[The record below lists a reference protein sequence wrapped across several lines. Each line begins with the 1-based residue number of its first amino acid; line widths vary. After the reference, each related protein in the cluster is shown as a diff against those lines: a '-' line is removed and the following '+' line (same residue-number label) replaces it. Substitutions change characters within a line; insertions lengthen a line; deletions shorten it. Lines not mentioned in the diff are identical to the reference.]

1 MPTIPSPPSV
11 ERSADTPPDASLLAE
26 ILGVAGAVRRRWAW
40 VALATAAALA
50 AAVLFLM
57 AVTPRYLAT
66 AQLLIDPRAKRI
78 VEGAVVPGGF
88 GSSAAGADTLL
99 VDSQVELIQSNTV
112 LKKIVES
119 ERLHEDA
126 EFAVPRS
133 GGGIR
138 ILLRNT
144 IGRVLFGNERE
155 SPPATDPVDTAVW
168 RFADKHLRV
177 RRPGNTY
184 VINVSVMSQDPAKA
198 ARLANA
204 VANAYI
210 NDQVRATGDTTRDAT
225 AALQSRIEDL
235 RKRVETA
242 ESAVEAFRT
251 QAGLIGGPNLLVT
264 EQQLQQTNDKLI
276 LARSQTALAKARYDQ
291 VSGLSAR
298 AGSAVLA
305 AQSDALKSPV
315 IANLRASLSRVE
327 RREAIAQQSLRPGH
341 PEYAN
346 VLVEKRA
353 LLAQIDE
360 ELARIKANARSELE
374 LAQSNEQALA
384 GELKSLETRTAAGN
398 QAQVRLRELQREAQA
413 ARAIFEQFLNRAKET
428 SEQETLGRENSR
440 IISAATVPPYPA
452 FPPTLLILAGALL
465 AGLVAG
471 IGTAWLAHLLSGPA
485 DAAAAAIP
493 ASAPPT
499 PPAPEPPSA
508 APRRRLRKLLAPLAQ
523 PKPMNPPPRV
533 PTADNADA
541 APIIATTVPGNGGT
555 AVIETLARLPA
566 IGKYPPARPGAGTAD
581 GPTFS
586 DHIAAVDDAS
596 ATAYPGYREVID
608 QILAK
613 LPARGR
619 RRRQA
624 DHLSAGRH
632 GSGRRH
638 LEHRTRTD
646 LPLRDQGAPHAAD
659 RRLRVRSAP
668 EPGVRRQ
675 SQAAPCLRARQRGAS
690 GRDHA
695 AGRAHRPVDVA
706 DCACRPR
713 PLRWRAAAA
722 PAGRPASADAALRA
736 GGHRRR
742 RRRRQSG
749 DGVPGRDRRPGVDR
763 HPAVVRVIGPV
774 ATAGDGGRPALPGA
788 RRRID
793 RRNRS
798 RVSP

>member
-1 MPTIPSPPSV
+1 
-11 ERSADTPPDASLLAE
+11 
-26 ILGVAGAVRRRWAW
+26 
-40 VALATAAALA
+40 
-50 AAVLFLM
+50 
-57 AVTPRYLAT
+57 
-66 AQLLIDPRAKRI
+66 
-78 VEGAVVPGGF
+78 
-88 GSSAAGADTLL
+88 
-99 VDSQVELIQSNTV
+99 
-112 LKKIVES
+112 
-119 ERLHEDA
+119 
-126 EFAVPRS
+126 
-133 GGGIR
+133 
-138 ILLRNT
+138 
-144 IGRVLFGNERE
+144 
-155 SPPATDPVDTAVW
+155 
-168 RFADKHLRV
+168 
-177 RRPGNTY
+177 
-184 VINVSVMSQDPAKA
+184 MSQDPAKA

-235 RKRVETA
+235 RKRVETT

-251 QAGLIGGPNLLVT
+251 QAGLIGSPNLLVT

-298 AGSAVLA
+298 AGAAVLA

-353 LLAQIDE
+353 LLAQIEE

-374 LAQSNEQALA
+374 LAQSNEGALA

-440 IISAATVPPYPA
+440 IISAATVPPYPT

-471 IGTAWLAHLLSGPA
+471 VGTAWLAHLLSGPA
-485 DAAAAAIP
+485 DAAAVSDSSVRAADAAGTGASLRRTAP
-493 ASAPPT
+493 ASAQVAGADGTAEASEPAPDASRRPITPT
-499 PPAPEPPSA
+499 PRPSS
-508 APRRRLRKLLAPLAQ
+508 
-523 PKPMNPPPRV
+523 PPPC
-533 PTADNADA
+533 PA
-541 APIIATTVPGNGGT
+541 IGGT

-566 IGKYPPARPGAGTAD
+566 IGKYPPARPGVGIAD
-581 GPTFS
+581 GPTFA

-613 LPARGR
+613 LPRAGAAAGKPTICLLVGTEAAAGTSSTALALTYRSAIKGR
-619 RRRQA
+619 RTLLIDA
-624 DHLSAGRH
+624 CASDPHLSQVFAANLKQ
-632 GSGRRH
+632 RRACVLDSEAH
-638 LEHRTRTD
+638 LAEITLQDARTGLSMLPIALAD
-646 LPLRDQGAPHAAD
+646 LARFDGEQQ
-659 RRLRVRSAP
+659 RRLLA
-668 EPGVRRQ
+668 GLRQ
-675 SQAAPCLRARQRGAS
+675 LMQP
-690 GRDHA
+690 
-695 AGRAHRPVDVA
+695 
-706 DCACRPR
+706 
-713 PLRWRAAAA
+713 
-722 PAGRPASADAALRA
+722 LRA
-736 GGHRRR
+736 GGHRHR

-763 HPAVVRVIGPV
+763 HPAVVSVIGPV

>member
-1 MPTIPSPPSV
+1 MIPSPPSV
-11 ERSADTPPDASLLAE
+11 ERSADAPPDASLLAE

-184 VINVSVMSQDPAKA
+184 VINVSVISQDSAKA

-235 RKRVETA
+235 RKRVETT

-251 QAGLIGGPNLLVT
+251 QAGLIGSPNLLVT

-298 AGSAVLA
+298 AGAAVLA

-353 LLAQIDE
+353 LLAQIEE

-374 LAQSNEQALA
+374 LAQSNEGALA

-440 IISAATVPPYPA
+440 IISAATVPPYPT

-485 DAAAAAIP
+485 DAAAVAIP
-493 ASAPPT
+493 ASAP

-508 APRRRLRKLLAPLAQ
+508 APRRHLRKLLAPLAQ

-533 PTADNADA
+533 PTADVANA

-566 IGKYPPARPGAGTAD
+566 IGKYPPARPGVGIAD
-581 GPTFS
+581 GPTFA

-613 LPARGR
+613 LPRAGAAAGKPTICLLVGTEAAAGTSSTALALTYRSAIKGRRTLLIDACASDPHLSQVFAANLKQRRACVLDSEAHLAEITLQDARTGLSMLPIALADLARFDGEQQRRLLAGLRQLMQRFELVVIDTGAAADNQAMAFLAAIADQVLIVTQQSSASSGLSRLRAMEAARRFPARG
-619 RRRQA
+619 
-624 DHLSAGRH
+624 
-632 GSGRRH
+632 
-638 LEHRTRTD
+638 
-646 LPLRDQGAPHAAD
+646 
-659 RRLRVRSAP
+659 V
-668 EPGVRRQ
+668 
-675 SQAAPCLRARQRGAS
+675 AS
-690 GRDHA
+690 I
-695 AGRAHRPVDVA
+695 VET
-706 DCACRPR
+706 
-713 PLRWRAAAA
+713 AAA
-722 PAGRPASADAALRA
+722 
-736 GGHRRR
+736 
-742 RRRRQSG
+742 
-749 DGVPGRDRRPGVDR
+749 
-763 HPAVVRVIGPV
+763 
-774 ATAGDGGRPALPGA
+774 
-788 RRRID
+788 
-793 RRNRS
+793 
-798 RVSP
+798 

>member
-1 MPTIPSPPSV
+1 MPMIPSPPSV

-99 VDSQVELIQSNTV
+99 VDSQVELIQSNSV

-225 AALQSRIEDL
+225 AALESRIEDL

-353 LLAQIDE
+353 ILAQIDE

-384 GELKSLETRTAAGN
+384 GELKSLETRTATGN

-485 DAAAAAIP
+485 DAAAAAVP

-508 APRRRLRKLLAPLAQ
+508 APRRRLRKLLAPLAR

-533 PTADNADA
+533 PTADIANA
-541 APIIATTVPGNGGT
+541 APIIATTVPGDGGT

-566 IGKYPPARPGAGTAD
+566 IGKYPPARPGAGIAD

-613 LPARGR
+613 LQRAGAAAGKPTICLLVGTEAAAGTSSTALALTYRSAIKGRRTLLIDACASDPHLSQVFAANLKQRRACVLDSEAHLAEITLQDARTGLSMLPIALADLARFDGEQQRRLLAGLRQLTQRFELVIIDAGAAADNQAMAFLAAIADRVLIVTQQSSASSGLSRLRAMEAARRFPARG
-619 RRRQA
+619 
-624 DHLSAGRH
+624 
-632 GSGRRH
+632 
-638 LEHRTRTD
+638 
-646 LPLRDQGAPHAAD
+646 AASI
-659 RRLRVRSAP
+659 V
-668 EPGVRRQ
+668 ET
-675 SQAAPCLRARQRGAS
+675 
-690 GRDHA
+690 
-695 AGRAHRPVDVA
+695 
-706 DCACRPR
+706 
-713 PLRWRAAAA
+713 AAA
-722 PAGRPASADAALRA
+722 
-736 GGHRRR
+736 
-742 RRRRQSG
+742 
-749 DGVPGRDRRPGVDR
+749 
-763 HPAVVRVIGPV
+763 
-774 ATAGDGGRPALPGA
+774 
-788 RRRID
+788 
-793 RRNRS
+793 
-798 RVSP
+798 